1 VAHEIKNP
9 LTPMRLNV
17 QQFERSFDL
26 DDHERMAQ
34 LKEFTQGMLQQID
47 TLNTIASAFSDF
59 AKMPEAKQVEV
70 NAVEVV
76 QRAVQLFTDE
86 RVSFVSEQPEMALKI
101 DRNHLVQ
108 MVNNLIKNALEAVQ
122 GSQQA
127 KVEVRVKFAP
137 SQLLIEVEDNG
148 KGMSDA
154 VRKRMFEPHFT
165 TKNSGMGLGLAVV
178 KSLVEEN
185 GGHISCH
192 SKESQGTRFTLTF
205 NT

>member
-1 VAHEIKNP
+1 
-9 LTPMRLNV
+9 
-17 QQFERSFDL
+17 
-26 DDHERMAQ
+26 
-34 LKEFTQGMLQQID
+34 
-47 TLNTIASAFSDF
+47 
-59 AKMPEAKQVEV
+59 MPEAKQVEV

-108 MVNNLIKNALEAVQ
+108 IVNNLIKNALEAVQ